1 MLLDSF
7 EDTFFIGLVSQN
19 AIKMLQGAI
28 NICLGSTV
36 FYLFQNLVEPN
47 CSPK

>member
-19 AIKMLQGAI
+19 ATKVLQGAI
-28 NICLGSTV
+28 NICLDCTV
-36 FYLFQNLVEPN
+36 FYLFQNLVELNYP
-47 CSPK
+47 PK